1 MGDIIFYGFIL
12 IILYVILIMVY
23 IFPKESLLLF
33 ARWEYKNEPT
43 FSDFRIRL
51 NKYLSL
57 FGILLVTIFIIDW
70 FVDIAAVRM
79 LLTLGLI
86 ICVVITILKL
96 FGSEKSP

>member
-1 MGDIIFYGFIL
+1 MRDIIFYGFIL

-33 ARWEYKNEPT
+33 ARWEFKNEPT

-57 FGILLVTIFIIDW
+57 FGIVLVTIFIIDW

-79 LLTLGLI
+79 LLTLGVI
-86 ICVVITILKL
+86 VFVVVAILKL
-96 FGSEKSP
+96 SRN